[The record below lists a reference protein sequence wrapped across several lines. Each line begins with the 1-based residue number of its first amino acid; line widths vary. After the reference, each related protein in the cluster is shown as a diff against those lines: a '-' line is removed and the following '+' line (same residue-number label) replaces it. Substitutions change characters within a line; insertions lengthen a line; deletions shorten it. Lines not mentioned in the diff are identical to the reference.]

1 MDKIFRPPGCF
12 SFLKGII
19 NILHLNSYSSKFFLK
34 SVILIS
40 GFFVFY
46 WLIEKRKMISNW
58 L

>member
-1 MDKIFRPPGCF
+1 MNKTFRPPVCF

-34 SVILIS
+34 FVILIL

-46 WLIEKRKMISNW
+46 LLIEKRKMISNW

>member
-1 MDKIFRPPGCF
+1 MNKTFRPAGGF

-19 NILHLNSYSSKFFLK
+19 NILHLNSYRSKFFLK
-34 SVILIS
+34 SVVFIS

-46 WLIEKRKMISNW
+46 WLIGKRKMISKR

>member
-1 MDKIFRPPGCF
+1 MNKTFRPAGCF

-19 NILHLNSYSSKFFLK
+19 NILHLNFYSSKFFLK
-34 SVILIS
+34 SVVLIS

-46 WLIEKRKMISNW
+46 WLIEKRKIISKW

>member
-1 MDKIFRPPGCF
+1 MNKTFRPPGCL

-19 NILHLNSYSSKFFLK
+19 NILHLNSYSPKFSLK
-34 SVILIS
+34 SVVLLS

-46 WLIEKRKMISNW
+46 WLIGKRKMISKW

>member
-1 MDKIFRPPGCF
+1 MNKTFHPPGCF

-34 SVILIS
+34 SVVLLS

-46 WLIEKRKMISNW
+46 WLIGKRKMISNR

>member
-1 MDKIFRPPGCF
+1 MIKTFRPPGCF

-19 NILHLNSYSSKFFLK
+19 NILHLNYYSTKFFLK
-34 SVILIS
+34 SVVLLS

-46 WLIEKRKMISNW
+46 WLIKKRKMISKW

>member
-1 MDKIFRPPGCF
+1 MNKTFCPPGGL

-19 NILHLNSYSSKFFLK
+19 NILHSNSYSSKFFLK
-34 SVILIS
+34 FVVLLS

>member
-1 MDKIFRPPGCF
+1 MNKTFRPPGSF

-19 NILHLNSYSSKFFLK
+19 NIIHLNSYSSKFFLK
-34 SVILIS
+34 FVILIS

>member
-1 MDKIFRPPGCF
+1 MNKTFRPPGCL

-34 SVILIS
+34 FVILLS

>member
-1 MDKIFRPPGCF
+1 MNKTFHPPGSF

-34 SVILIS
+34 FVILIS

-46 WLIEKRKMISNW
+46 WLIEKRKMISKW